1 MEDGRIY
8 VYGQEFNTWFAE
20 GAPSY
25 TTAVVIHA
33 VEERTTDCFD
43 ITLRITYT
51 ESQYYR
57 KYTLYAPAAEGNP
70 EQVEYT
76 DKTESTVLFTEDVT
90 FRYIAGENLH
100 TAIMAQESTLQAA
113 LDGYMKEEQIK
124 VSGQGAI
131 LTLNHNIIP
140 LSGWNPS
147 EG

>member
-20 GAPSY
+20 GNPSY
-25 TTAVVIHA
+25 EIDITIHSVA
-33 VEERTTDCFD
+33 ERTTDCFD
-43 ITLRITYT
+43 ITLRISYT

-57 KYTLYAPAAEGNP
+57 KYTLYSPP
-70 EQVEYT
+70 DTVEYT
-76 DKTESTVLFTEDVT
+76 DKTESTVVFYKDVV

-100 TAIMAQESTLQAA
+100 NAIMAQESTLQAA
-113 LDGYMKEEQIK
+113 LDGYLKEEQIK
-124 VSGQGAI
+124 LSGEGAR
-131 LTLNHNIIP
+131 LTLLRNITP